1 MASGTSSTELDIAEQ
16 VARVL
21 RSNEETQTFVAEQRK
36 LIAEETKFRAEA
48 AKLGRDRVLAPWQNR
63 GDLRRRH
70 GGADWRHRSG
80 REDLLPVIVTRH
92 PRPSGS
98 RREAPYPA
106 SASTTARGGGRFE
119 RSSRLTADEAATVP
133 RLA

>member
-48 AKLGRDRVLAPWQNR
+48 AKLGRDRVLAPWQ
-63 GDLRRRH
+63 
-70 GGADWRHRSG
+70 
-80 REDLLPVIVTRH
+80 IVAT
-92 PRPSGS
+92 SV
-98 RREAPYPA
+98 
-106 SASTTARGGGRFE
+106 
-119 RSSRLTADEAATVP
+119 AATAALIGGTAAVVKSFFP
-133 RLA
+133 